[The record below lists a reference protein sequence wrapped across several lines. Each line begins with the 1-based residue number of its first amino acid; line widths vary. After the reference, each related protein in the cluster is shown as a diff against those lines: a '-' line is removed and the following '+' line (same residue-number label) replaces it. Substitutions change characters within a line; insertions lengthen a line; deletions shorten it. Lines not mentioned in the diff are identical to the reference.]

1 VRGSAAPDHPP
12 TPTEILASGT
22 DKQKLDLVR
31 RLIAEQISAFQHRG
45 NVVICGSATLADR
58 LHAKIAPAV
67 LNGVPALDVLIARIV
82 AAIEAEAPKTKKHL
96 APESDPDLAGPFN
109 MLPCAKR
116 WPGRKRV
123 TQYGLDPQG
132 RYNRPDEYEESATAP
147 TSAAKWQSRT
157 QGRTVASPG
166 KKARTAYDRLQTPLA
181 PAIERSNDPN
191 MGGPETQFHP
201 KRVLDSAT
209 LDSLDDSFLWNARE
223 HGLRLIVRRDLN
235 LGITSKQLLAAA
247 LEMSQER
254 ISAELLD
261 PLARKS
267 RAKVPAFP
275 KWTEVA
281 ARLKLHPRTAQ
292 IAAQK
297 LKAYPPNKLFELV
310 AVEDSL

>member
-1 VRGSAAPDHPP
+1 VCGSATPDHPP
-12 TPTEILASGT
+12 TPHEILASGS
-22 DKQKLDLVR
+22 DKQKLDLLR
-31 RLIAEQISAFQHRG
+31 RLIAEQISVYQHRG
-45 NVVICGSATLADR
+45 NVIICGSATLADR
-58 LHAKIAPAV
+58 LHAKLALAV
-67 LNGVPALDVLIARIV
+67 LNEGLSLEVLTARIA
-82 AAIEAEAPKTKKHL
+82 AAIEAQAPKTKKRL
-96 APESDPDLAGPFN
+96 ASENDPDLAGPFN

-132 RYNRPDEYEESATAP
+132 RYNRPDEYEEGAAPP

-191 MGGPETQFHP
+191 LGGPETQFHP

-209 LDSLDDSFLWNARE
+209 LDSLDDSFLWSARE

-235 LGITSKQLLAAA
+235 LGITSQQLVAAA

-254 ISAELLD
+254 ISDELLTRRG
-261 PLARKS
+261 RKS

-297 LKAYPPNKLFELV
+297 LKAYPPNKLFKLV
-310 AVEDSL
+310 PVEDSL

>member
-1 VRGSAAPDHPP
+1 MACNATPDHPP
-12 TPTEILASGT
+12 TPSEILACGS
-22 DKQKLDLVR
+22 DKQKLDLLR
-31 RLIAEQISAFQHRG
+31 QLIAEQISVYQHRG

-58 LHAKIAPAV
+58 LHAKIATAV
-67 LNGVPALDVLIARIV
+67 LNEALTVEMLTVRIAT
-82 AAIEAEAPKTKKHL
+82 AIEAEALKTRKRL
-96 APESDPDLAGPFN
+96 APEDDPDLAGPFN

-116 WPGRKRV
+116 WPGRKRL

-132 RYNRPDEYEESATAP
+132 RYNRPDEYEECASAP
-147 TSAAKWQSRT
+147 TSAARWQSRT
-157 QGRTVASPG
+157 PGRSVASPG
-166 KKARTAYDRLQTPLA
+166 KKARTAYDRLQTPLT

-191 MGGPETQFHP
+191 LGGPEANFHP
-201 KRVLDSAT
+201 SRVLDSAT
-209 LDSLDDSFLWNARE
+209 LDSLDESFLWSARE
-223 HGLRLIVRRDLN
+223 YGVRLIVRRDLN
-235 LGITSKQLLAAA
+235 LGITSKQLVAAA

-261 PLARKS
+261 PPDRAS

-297 LKAYPPNKLFELV
+297 LKQYPPNKLFELV
-310 AVEDSL
+310 PAEDSL